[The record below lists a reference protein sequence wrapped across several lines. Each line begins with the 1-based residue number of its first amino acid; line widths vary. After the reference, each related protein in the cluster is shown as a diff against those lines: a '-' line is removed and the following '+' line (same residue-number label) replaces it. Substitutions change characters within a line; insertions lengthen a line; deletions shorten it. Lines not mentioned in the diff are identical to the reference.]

1 METDEGDTLPLQ
13 RTPRRLA
20 RRLTRHARIQPAT
33 IFHPQDPSLS
43 PEVHFPLQTVS
54 GPDRAPFPRFINRF
68 DSREMLLVVD
78 GSCVNNGRHANRLAD
93 PSAGWAF
100 IFKGAGP
107 PGISS
112 SSSSSLSLSLA
123 HHHHRQNQQT
133 NPPHVASPPAPPGR
147 IALPL
152 ERHGPTG
159 ERADHTSN
167 RAKLRAVIGALQFRE
182 WGGEGWRRVV
192 VLTDLEYVVWGAT
205 RWLPRWVARRWRK
218 PPRGN
223 GRSRVYGNR
232 DLWEVLQGRV
242 EELRAGGCEVAFWL
256 VSGGGEVQAGRP
268 EGGREEGGMMV
279 QVKEAAR
286 RAARGLEGREPERFT
301 EVYGFMV

>member
-1 METDEGDTLPLQ
+1 MAATNSAIFALPPN
-13 RTPRRLA
+13 RHRRPA
-20 RRLTRHARIQPAT
+20 RRLTRRAHIQPAT

-43 PEVHFPLQTVS
+43 PEAHFPLQTVS

-78 GSCVNNGRHANRLAD
+78 GSCVNNGRHANHHTD

-100 IFKGAGP
+100 LFKGPAA
-107 PGISS
+107 PGIASS
-112 SSSSSLSLSLA
+112 SSYPPNNDPLS
-123 HHHHRQNQQT
+123 T
-133 NPPHVASPPAPPGR
+133 PPGQ

-152 ERHGPTG
+152 ERHGPSG
-159 ERADHTSN
+159 LRAEHTSN
-167 RAKLRAVIGALQFRE
+167 RAKLRAVIGALQFRA

-205 RWLPRWVARRWRK
+205 CWLPRWVARR
-218 PPRGN
+218 GN
-223 GRSRVYGNR
+223 GGGGGGGGGRGVYGNR
-232 DLWEVLQGRV
+232 DLWEALQGRV

-256 VSGGGEVQAGRP
+256 VGRGDGQVSAGGGGEG
-268 EGGREEGGMMV
+268 EGMRAV
-279 QVKEAAR
+279 VKEAAR
-286 RAARGLEGREPERFT
+286 RAARGYEGKEPERFT